1 MFTDRIKSLGANCSE
16 TLFYYERGIN
26 VKKFLLLFSIV
37 LFIFCPL
44 NVHAA
49 SVSVPSGYEK
59 YGSLSEE
66 YYYDDLELLA
76 CLVWAEAGNQD
87 LKGKQLVADVVLN
100 RMYDP
105 RFPDTISDVIY
116 QQGQFYE
123 KGDPRLIKAF
133 YNVTDECFEAV
144 RKEAL
149 GEGRIDSRVFFYCA
163 GFFPR
168 YGEIGYSYGDHC
180 FNFF

>member
-1 MFTDRIKSLGANCSE
+1 M
-16 TLFYYERGIN
+16 N
-26 VKKFLLLFSIV
+26 VKRFLLLFSVI

-49 SVSVPSGYEK
+49 STVPSGYEK

-116 QQGQFYE
+116 QQGQFYRE
-123 KGDPRLIKAF
+123 GDPRLTKAF

-144 RKEAL
+144 KREAL
-149 GEGRIDSRVFFYCA
+149 GEERIDPRVFFYCA
-163 GFFPR
+163 GFYSQ
-168 YGEIGYSYGDHC
+168 YGEIGYQYGDHC

>member
-1 MFTDRIKSLGANCSE
+1 MKRVLLMFSVI
-16 TLFYYERGIN
+16 LFM
-26 VKKFLLLFSIV
+26 FWQ
-37 LFIFCPL
+37 PL
-44 NVHAA
+44 SVNAA

-59 YGSLSEE
+59 YGSLAEE

-116 QQGQFYE
+116 QQGQFYA
-123 KGDPRLIKAF
+123 KGDWRLTKAF

-144 RKEAL
+144 RQEAL
-149 GEGRIDSRVFFYCA
+149 GEGRVDPRVFFYCA
-163 GFFPR
+163 GFYPK
-168 YGEIGYSYGDHC
+168 YGEIGYQYGDHC

>member
-1 MFTDRIKSLGANCSE
+1 MKR
-16 TLFYYERGIN
+16 
-26 VKKFLLLFSIV
+26 FLLLLNII
-37 LFIFCPL
+37 LFIFLQPL

-49 SVSVPSGYEK
+49 SVSVPSGYAK

-116 QQGQFYE
+116 
-123 KGDPRLIKAF
+123 
-133 YNVTDECFEAV
+133 
-144 RKEAL
+144 
-149 GEGRIDSRVFFYCA
+149 
-163 GFFPR
+163 
-168 YGEIGYSYGDHC
+168 
-180 FNFF
+180 